1 MKKTIAIIIAAIMI
15 LSCISA
21 AAVSAAS
28 DPTFT
33 VNGKTYSAKI
43 GSVVTYTVNMTVPEK
58 IENGQFIIY
67 YPGDVLTVK
76 EVKFGSLVGS
86 PVVNY
91 TEGVANEIDFNFSN
105 YEGYDFT
112 TKQMLVAVSFTV
124 SAAGTGTVEVSK
136 KPGEVIVCSLDDKD
150 ITDKASF
157 EEVVTGASSGS
168 EKKANTLKVT
178 AKTKSVKAK
187 DLKKKTV
194 TVKKVFTVS
203 KAQGSVTV
211 SKVKKGSDSK
221 IYKKVT
227 VKKNGSVVIKKGKYA
242 KKTYK
247 IKISVKAKGNSG
259 YKSKTVSK
267 VLKIKVK

>member
-1 MKKTIAIIIAAIMI
+1 MKKTIAIIIAAVMI
-15 LSCISA
+15 LSCIST

-28 DPTFT
+28 DSSFT
-33 VNGKTYSAKI
+33 VNGKTYSAKV
-43 GSVVTYTVNMTVPEK
+43 GDVVTYTVNMTAPEK

-76 EVKFGSLVGS
+76 EVKFDDILGK

-91 TEGVANEIDFNFSN
+91 SEGVSNEIDFNFSN

-112 TKQMLVAVSFTV
+112 SKRMLVAVSFTV

-136 KPGEVIVCSLDDKD
+136 KAGEVIVCNLDDKD
-150 ITDKASF
+150 ITDKVTF
-157 EEVVTGASSGS
+157 EEAVSGASSGS
-168 EKKANTLKVT
+168 EKKANTVKVS

-187 DLKKKTV
+187 ALKKKNV
-194 TVKKVFTVS
+194 IVKKVFTVS
-203 KAQGSVTV
+203 KAQGTVTV
-211 SKVKKGSDSK
+211 AKVKKGSDSK
-221 IYKKVT
+221 LYKKVT
-227 VKKNGSVVIKKGKYA
+227 VKKNGSVTIKKGKYA

-247 IKISVKAKGNSG
+247 IKIKVTAKGNAN